1 MWILSANGRGNGVE
15 SLISYLAGGQ
25 LFRPTNGCG
34 RISVGP
40 AGNNARDD
48 LHAFGR
54 IPQGLG
60 KGDGALWINH
70 TPASG
75 DRINSGILRH
85 RTRALERSRKSLAE
99 LVGVEPIQHLIDL
112 AEVPTGMRAVERR
125 FEIRHGG
132 RVRSRRHCIVARD
145 MGSIRES

>member
-60 KGDGALWINH
+60 KGDGALWINR
-70 TPASG
+70 TPAVS
-75 DRINSGILRH
+75 DRVDGGVLRC
-85 RTRALERSRKSLAE
+85 RTGALERGRESLAE
-99 LVGVEPIQHLIDL
+99 LIGIEPIQ
-112 AEVPTGMRAVERR
+112 
-125 FEIRHGG
+125 
-132 RVRSRRHCIVARD
+132 
-145 MGSIRES
+145 